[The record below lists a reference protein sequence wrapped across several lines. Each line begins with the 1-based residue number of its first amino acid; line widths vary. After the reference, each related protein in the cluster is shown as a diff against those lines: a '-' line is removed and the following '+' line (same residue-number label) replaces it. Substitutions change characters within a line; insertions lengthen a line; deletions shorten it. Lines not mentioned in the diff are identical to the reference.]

1 MTLAVKKE
9 NALTK
14 FYKETRS
21 ELKKV
26 VWPTQKE
33 WFNLTVI
40 VIATAVGVGAIL
52 GLVDYIFEKLIL
64 LFVAK

>member
-1 MTLAVKKE
+1 MTLAVKE

-14 FYKETRS
+14 FYRETKS

-33 WFNLTVI
+33 WVNLTII
-40 VIATAVGVGAIL
+40 VIATAIGVGAIL
-52 GLVDYIFEKLIL
+52 GLVDYVFEKLIL
-64 LFVAK
+64 LFIAK

>member
-1 MTLAVKKE
+1 MTLAVKE

-14 FYKETRS
+14 FYRETKS

-33 WFNLTVI
+33 WVNLTII
-40 VIATAVGVGAIL
+40 VIATAIAVGAIL

-64 LFVAK
+64 LFIAK